1 MLPSSM
7 PLPNAPTYSLAD
19 MQEKMAIGHYQ
30 IWWSAMDGA
39 ARLELDEESVKECIC
54 GLTAEDF
61 YKTMP
66 SENENV
72 PGEFQ
77 DVYKPEFYGRLI
89 YTKLSM
95 NPKCGRKTVVV
106 SFKSDESTQAGAG
119 ENHEKD

>member
-1 MLPSSM
+1 MLPWSM
-7 PLPNAPTYSLAD
+7 PPPDAPTYPLAD
-19 MQEKMAIGHYQ
+19 MQEKVACGHYQ
-30 IWWSAMDGA
+30 LLQGARDGA
-39 ARLELDEESVKECIC
+39 ARLDLDEEDVKECIC

-72 PGEFQ
+72 PGDFQ
-77 DVYKPEFYGRLI
+77 DVYKTEFYGRLI

-106 SFKSDESTQAGAG
+106 SFKSDEGAQAGAE
-119 ENHEKD
+119 ENQ